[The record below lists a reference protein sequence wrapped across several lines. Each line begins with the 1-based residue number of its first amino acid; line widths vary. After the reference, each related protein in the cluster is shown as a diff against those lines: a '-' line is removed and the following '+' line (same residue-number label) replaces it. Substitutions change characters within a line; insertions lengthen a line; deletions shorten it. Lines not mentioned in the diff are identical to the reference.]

1 MDPNQPVTVPPA
13 APVTGAVIAN
23 PGKGL
28 GIASLI
34 TSLLNIGLVGLILGI
49 IGLKK
54 SKAVGQPNILAVIG
68 IILGILSMIGTI
80 IGIAVLVGGAGVLLE
95 KCNELGSGTHVVEGV
110 TYTCGSTTTGN

>member
-1 MDPNQPVTVPPA
+1 MDPNQPTTLPPA
-13 APVTGAVIAN
+13 APVTGSVVAN

-54 SKAVGQPNILAVIG
+54 SKAVGQSNVLAVIG
-68 IILGILSMIGTI
+68 IILGILSIIGTI
-80 IGIAVLVGGAGVLLE
+80 IGIILLVGGASVLLQ
-95 KCNELGSGTHVVEGV
+95 KCQELGPGTHVVEGV
-110 TYTCGSTTTGN
+110 TYTCTSATTGN